1 MNVGR
6 PTGSPW
12 RTPCW
17 SPGADS
23 GPWCSGCDG
32 QATAGWCASPCRIRA
47 GGRQGVAQ
55 RVRGDRLGDAGPA
68 PRLFTGVLHGES
80 RDRLIG
86 DVAGKQE
93 ILRVDG
99 TPIRPEN
106 LQQPRREHH
115 AAILPPLALLHADD
129 HPLAVDRRW
138 RQADRFGDT
147 QAGRVADGQDGAM
160 LPAIDGVE
168 EPGDL
173 VLAEHDRKL
182 LRLATGGDDLVD
194 APTPSERDLV

>member
-1 MNVGR
+1 
-6 PTGSPW
+6 
-12 RTPCW
+12 
-17 SPGADS
+17 
-23 GPWCSGCDG
+23 
-32 QATAGWCASPCRIRA
+32 
-47 GGRQGVAQ
+47 
-55 RVRGDRLGDAGPA
+55 GPA
-68 PRLFTGVLHGES
+68 PRLFTGVLHGEG
-80 RDRLIG
+80 RDRLVG

-93 ILRVDG
+93 LLRVDG

-115 AAILPPLALLHADD
+115 VAILPPLALLHADD

-138 RQADRFGDT
+138 RQADRFGDP

-160 LPAIDGVE
+160 FPAVDGVE

-182 LRLATGGDDLVD
+182 LRFATGGDDLVD
-194 APTPSERDLV
+194 APTPSERNLVEKADGGHRDQYRTGRESLLLAQMELIGPDISRAQDLG